1 MASVIASSVGIV
13 IVAIALAVACKV
25 KQNQKLLS
33 GLQTQPNTT
42 AEMIRT
48 DSGSQNAFDVTLR
61 SLRTSPRQRSQENAQ
76 LPLSRHLPGQG
87 ATPILS
93 QRASDVTY
101 AYPSALHLPRQPLQ
115 LPQQAVQGGQYA
127 VTTLNVQVL
136 EVHNLQRASSATY
149 HYPYIGSTFPRGI
162 KPPGFPDN
170 EYGRYEVGSD
180 EDLSISSMEENDDV
194 VNQESFFVPATVN
207 RAYGIELCP
216 VV

>member
-1 MASVIASSVGIV
+1 MAIV
-13 IVAIALAVACKV
+13 LAVVCKV
-25 KQNQKLLS
+25 RQNQKLLS
-33 GLQTQPNTT
+33 GPRPQPNTT

-61 SLRTSPRQRSQENAQ
+61 SLCTSPRQRSQENAE
-76 LPLSRHLPGQG
+76 LPETRHLSGQV
-87 ATPILS
+87 ATPIMS

-136 EVHNLQRASSATY
+136 EVHNVQRASSATY
-149 HYPYIGSTFPRGI
+149 HYPYIDSTFPRGI
-162 KPPGFPDN
+162 KPPGFHDDQ
-170 EYGRYEVGSD
+170 YGRYEVGSD
-180 EDLSISSMEENDDV
+180 EDLSISSMEEKDDV
-194 VNQESFFVPATVN
+194 VNQESFFVPTTVN
-207 RAYGIELCP
+207 RAYGIELCH